1 MNETERTAYRARR
14 AHPAKT
20 ARRGFTLVEIM
31 VVVVII
37 GLLAALVGPRLIGQS
52 ETAKI
57 TAARTQIKNFEQSLE
72 LFHLN
77 NGFFPTTDQG
87 LMALIEKPT
96 MQPEPK
102 NYQKGGYLN
111 AKALP
116 KDPWGNEYVYLCP
129 GQQGDYDIISYGA
142 DGREGGEDSNKDI
155 SNWDVN

>member
-1 MNETERTAYRARR
+1 MNETERTAFSARS
-14 AHPAKT
+14 AHPARV

-52 ETAKI
+52 DAAKR
-57 TAARTQIKNFEQSLE
+57 TAARTQIKQFEQSLE

-87 LMALIEKPT
+87 LQALIEKPT

-116 KDPWGNEYVYLCP
+116 KDPWGNDYVYLCP
-129 GQQGDYDIISYGA
+129 GKDGDYDIVSYGA
-142 DGREGGEDSNKDI
+142 DGREGGEETNKDI
-155 SNWDVN
+155 TNWDVN